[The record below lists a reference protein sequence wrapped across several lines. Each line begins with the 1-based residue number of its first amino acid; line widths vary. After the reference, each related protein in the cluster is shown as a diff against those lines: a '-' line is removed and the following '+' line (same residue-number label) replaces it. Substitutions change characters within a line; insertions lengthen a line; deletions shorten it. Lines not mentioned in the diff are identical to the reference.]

1 MRARGVRRGGRVQRV
16 RRVRGVSQRRRQAME
31 ARVRRAESEG
41 GTRVRRR
48 GAESWTRG
56 GGARGGRWAG
66 LRCWDVRCS
75 LAQGPAWLARPGLRS
90 GQVSGQAQLAAG
102 ARPTVDVSE
111 VRVLTGMRPRGPAMT
126 PRPAGPSLMR
136 VYCSPS
142 NAGGS
147 KGSAKTGQPWA
158 LGPAGGLHVETDQG

>member
-1 MRARGVRRGGRVQRV
+1 MRAQGVRRGGRVRRV

-66 LRCWDVRCS
+66 LRCWDMRCS
-75 LAQGPAWLARPGLRS
+75 LAQALLGWP

>member
-1 MRARGVRRGGRVQRV
+1 MG
-16 RRVRGVSQRRRQAME
+16 
-31 ARVRRAESEG
+31 
-41 GTRVRRR
+41 
-48 GAESWTRG
+48 GAEVLGRALLAGSG
-56 GGARGGRWAG
+56 PCLAGQAR
-66 LRCWDVRCS
+66 S
-75 LAQGPAWLARPGLRS
+75 PARPGLRS